1 QQRGRFPPCGGST
14 PVTRGPATTKGQS
27 ATLTEGPSSL
37 PLTRRAASDPDGQ
50 RSGRPA
56 IRARPGNKPA
66 GSDLGVTVR
75 NNFRAPRGPTN
86 VLAKK
91 RAPRGACATSALTR
105 TQARS
110 PWRWSEVAGPV
121 RLTIAPLAPRS
132 SLG

>member
-75 NNFRAPRGPTN
+75 NNFEPLADQRTSSQRSGRRGEP
-86 VLAKK
+86 AQ
-91 RAPRGACATSALTR
+91 
-105 TQARS
+105 QAR
-110 PWRWSEVAGPV
+110 
-121 RLTIAPLAPRS
+121 
-132 SLG
+132 